1 MPDHWLSE
9 MTTMSQK
16 PFHKAQGL
24 GSTQTSTL
32 LKLHLGGGEQESR
45 GVFIETCS
53 LQKKIHPY
61 IKLSA
66 SRDLLSKGSQLCPRS
81 HDFCINDP

>member
-53 LQKKIHPY
+53 LQKKKFTLI
-61 IKLSA
+61 LSF
-66 SRDLLSKGSQLCPRS
+66 LLLETCYQREVSCVPGHMTSA
-81 HDFCINDP
+81 